1 MKRDDV
7 FWRLGMTP
15 VESVQIVESWASCPL
30 CHTVDKTVTLETLR
44 AGASWKCARCGQS
57 WDGER
62 LERVNAYTR
71 FEAARQL
78 SETHQ
83 PR

>member
-1 MKRDDV
+1 MA
-7 FWRLGMTP
+7 P
-15 VESVQIVESWASCPL
+15 VESVQIVDAGVRCPL
-30 CHTVDKTVTLETLR
+30 CHTVDETVTRDSLR
-44 AGASWKCARCGQS
+44 AGATWKCTRCGQS

-62 LERVNAYTR
+62 LERVDAYTR

-78 SETHQ
+78 SENHQ